1 MSTDDYADI
10 EDVLER
16 LAELEALHKAE
27 DASFEKA
34 SGVFI
39 QTKGHTLA
47 GMLLELAHWRD
58 RNAGGLPHYPETRRA
73 LVEGYSDSSSEDA
86 LGKALAKAGQFF
98 APHHEVNL
106 TLQRLSHLPGGGHR
120 ALVEVHMVPFSLT
133 PYPHI
138 AAPDI
143 DALRGHDRAFRAS
156 RKREAEMPA
165 HLVLDHFAAVKSQ
178 MPPNIPA
185 SFLINIT
192 DAALLNKMIEKQF
205 FSSAKLAAKLP
216 EPTPDNPVKVMVRAH
231 KPEEP
236 EPE

>member
-10 EDVLER
+10 EDALER
-16 LAELEALHKAE
+16 LAELEALQKAE

-39 QTKGHTLA
+39 QTKGHALA

-73 LVEGYSDSSSEDA
+73 LVEGYSDVSPEDA
-86 LGKALAKAGQFF
+86 LSRALTKAGQFF

-106 TLQRLSHLPGGGHR
+106 TLQRLTHLPGGGHR
-120 ALVEVHMVPFSLT
+120 ALMEVHMVPFALR

-138 AAPDI
+138 TAPDV
-143 DALRGHDRAFRAS
+143 DAVRAHDHTFRRD
-156 RKREAEMPA
+156 RKREAEEAA
-165 HLVLDHFAAVKSQ
+165 HLVYDHFAAVKSAAPTS
-178 MPPNIPA
+178 MPA

-205 FSSAKLAAKLP
+205 FSSAKPKLP
-216 EPTPDNPVKVMVRAH
+216 EPSPDAPVKVMVRVR
-231 KPEEP
+231 KPGDP